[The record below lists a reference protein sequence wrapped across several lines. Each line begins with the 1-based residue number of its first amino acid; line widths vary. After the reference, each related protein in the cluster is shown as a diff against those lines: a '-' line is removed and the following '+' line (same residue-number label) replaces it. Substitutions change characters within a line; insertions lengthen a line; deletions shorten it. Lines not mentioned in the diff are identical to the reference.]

1 MNPKWTEEVGE
12 FFSGY
17 ASHQDQVIVKPDN
30 AFSVYGSIFCPH
42 SILCYD
48 DTENPIQMNQEWLSL
63 YKATTHLS
71 MICDTYLRS
80 RQNLMQEDG
89 SDLLMEQEWNADMLD
104 PFVLKDYLTDLGYS
118 TPPELQKEVDEFE
131 KEKDKGVKTA
141 DNVIQ
146 LFPEKT

>member
-1 MNPKWTEEVGE
+1 MSDKEHILKLQKGDIALIINNDTGWFNK
-12 FFSGY
+12 
-17 ASHQDQVIVKPDN
+17 IN
-30 AFSVYGSIFCPH
+30 IAFA
-42 SILCYD
+42 D

-131 KEKDKGVKTA
+131 KEKDKGKKR
-141 DNVIQ
+141 NPIKRINIRY
-146 LFPEKT
+146 FYRYYE

>member
-1 MNPKWTEEVGE
+1 MDKEHILKLQKGDI
-12 FFSGY
+12 
-17 ASHQDQVIVKPDN
+17 ALVITSDN
-30 AFSVYGSIFCPH
+30 GWFQKINIAFA
-42 SILCYD
+42 D

-80 RQNLMQEDG
+80 RQNLMQESGEDII
-89 SDLLMEQEWNADMLD
+89 SEQEWNADMLD

-118 TPPELQKEVDEFE
+118 TPPELQKEVDEFMKE
-131 KEKDKGVKTA
+131 EPKEKKGG

-146 LFPEKT
+146 LFPDKS

>member
-1 MNPKWTEEVGE
+1 MDKEHILKLQKGDI
-12 FFSGY
+12 
-17 ASHQDQVIVKPDN
+17 ALVITSDGGWFQKIN
-30 AFSVYGSIFCPH
+30 IAFA
-42 SILCYD
+42 D

-89 SDLLMEQEWNADMLD
+89 HDLLQEQEWSADMLD

-118 TPPELQKEVDEFE
+118 TPPELQKEVDEFMKE
-131 KEKDKGVKTA
+131 ETKEKKGG

-146 LFPEKT
+146 LFPDKS

>member
-1 MNPKWTEEVGE
+1 MDKEHILKLQKGDI
-12 FFSGY
+12 
-17 ASHQDQVIVKPDN
+17 ALVITSDN
-30 AFSVYGSIFCPH
+30 GWFQKINIAFA
-42 SILCYD
+42 D

-89 SDLLMEQEWNADMLD
+89 HDLLQEQEWSADMLD

-118 TPPELQKEVDEFE
+118 TPPELQKEVDEFMKE
-131 KEKDKGVKTA
+131 EPKEKKGG

-146 LFPEKT
+146 LFPDKS

>member
-1 MNPKWTEEVGE
+1 MDKEHILKLQKGDI
-12 FFSGY
+12 
-17 ASHQDQVIVKPDN
+17 ALVITSDN
-30 AFSVYGSIFCPH
+30 GWFQKINIAFA
-42 SILCYD
+42 D

-80 RQNLMQEDG
+80 RQNLMQESGEDII
-89 SDLLMEQEWNADMLD
+89 SEQEWNADMLD

-118 TPPELQKEVDEFE
+118 TPPELQKEVDEFMKE
-131 KEKDKGVKTA
+131 ETKEKKGG

-146 LFPEKT
+146 LFPEKS

>member
-1 MNPKWTEEVGE
+1 MDKEHILKLQKGDI
-12 FFSGY
+12 
-17 ASHQDQVIVKPDN
+17 ALVITSDGGWFQKIN
-30 AFSVYGSIFCPH
+30 IAFA
-42 SILCYD
+42 D

-89 SDLLMEQEWNADMLD
+89 HDLLQEQEWSADMLD

-118 TPPELQKEVDEFE
+118 TPPELQKEVDEFVKENE
-131 KEKDKGVKTA
+131 KEKKGG

-146 LFPEKT
+146 LFPEKS

>member
-1 MNPKWTEEVGE
+1 MDKEHILKLQKGDI
-12 FFSGY
+12 
-17 ASHQDQVIVKPDN
+17 ALVITNDTGWFQKINIAFADDN
-30 AFSVYGSIFCPH
+30 
-42 SILCYD
+42 D
-48 DTENPIQMNQEWLSL
+48 NPIQMNQEWLSL

-80 RQNLMQEDG
+80 RQNLMQESGEDIIQ
-89 SDLLMEQEWNADMLD
+89 EQEWSADMLD

-131 KEKDKGVKTA
+131 SEKEEEKKGG

-146 LFPEKT
+146 LFPDKS

>member
-1 MNPKWTEEVGE
+1 MDKEHILKLQKGDI
-12 FFSGY
+12 
-17 ASHQDQVIVKPDN
+17 ALVITSDN
-30 AFSVYGSIFCPH
+30 GWFQKINIAFA
-42 SILCYD
+42 D

-80 RQNLMQEDG
+80 RQNLMQESGEDII
-89 SDLLMEQEWNADMLD
+89 SEQEWNADMLD

-118 TPPELQKEVDEFE
+118 TPPELQKEVDEFMKE
-131 KEKDKGVKTA
+131 ETKEKKGG

-146 LFPEKT
+146 LFPDKS

>member
-1 MNPKWTEEVGE
+1 MDREHILKLQKGDI
-12 FFSGY
+12 
-17 ASHQDQVIVKPDN
+17 ALVITSDN
-30 AFSVYGSIFCPH
+30 GWFQKINIAFA
-42 SILCYD
+42 D

-80 RQNLMQEDG
+80 RQNLMQESGEDII
-89 SDLLMEQEWNADMLD
+89 SEQEWNADMLD

-118 TPPELQKEVDEFE
+118 TPPELQKEVDEFTKE
-131 KEKDKGVKTA
+131 ETKEKRGG

-146 LFPEKT
+146 LFPETS